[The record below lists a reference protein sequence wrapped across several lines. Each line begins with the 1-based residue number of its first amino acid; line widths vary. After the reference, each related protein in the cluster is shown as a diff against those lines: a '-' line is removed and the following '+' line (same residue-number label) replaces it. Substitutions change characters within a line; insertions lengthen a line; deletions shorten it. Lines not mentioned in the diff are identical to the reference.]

1 MAQLP
6 SAAGPNAMMRPAPTV
21 PRVFLCVS
29 PVDFRKSINGLS
41 LIVEQSLSLDPF
53 QSALFVFVN
62 RQCNKVKIL
71 YWEKN
76 GFCLWYK
83 SLQKQRFKWPKG
95 HSAATVLVNG
105 EELNWLLDGFDLWRS
120 EPHRALRFS
129 SVG

>member
-1 MAQLP
+1 
-6 SAAGPNAMMRPAPTV
+6 MMRPAPTV
-21 PRVFLCVS
+21 PRVYLCAH

-53 QSALFVFVN
+53 EAALFVFIN

-83 SLQKQRFKWPKG
+83 SLQKQRFQWPKKTG
-95 HSAATVLVNG
+95 ADTISVNG
-105 EELNWLLDGFDLWRS
+105 EELNWLLDGFDLWS
-120 EPHRALRFS
+120 NKPHQALRYS